1 VTHVLSVDVED
12 YFQVEAFAGVV
23 KRREW
28 DSLPSR
34 VVANTHR
41 VLDLLDDCGVSG
53 TFFILGWVAERFP
66 ELVAEIVRRGHE
78 PACHSYWH
86 RLVYTLDPE
95 EFRLDTR
102 RAKSAIEQA
111 AGVPVYGYR
120 APSFSMIARSLWA
133 AEVLVESGFRYDSSV
148 FPIHHDIYGI
158 PDAPRRVF
166 RIQTRSGTL
175 TEYPLS
181 TFRLLGSANLPVGG
195 GGYLRIFP
203 FWYTRHGLARR
214 RVERLPLVVYV
225 HPWEFDEDQPRIPA
239 PLRSRLRHYTNLRRM
254 PAKLRRLIRLGRFS
268 SFRSLEAD
276 RLNAAERYEVINVAG
291 DQTRQHHT
299 GRTVLEPRCP
309 RVRRH
314 LFWG

>member
-1 VTHVLSVDVED
+1 VTSVLSVDVED
-12 YFQVEAFAGVV
+12 YFQVEAFTGVV
-23 KRREW
+23 KRRDW
-28 DSLPSR
+28 DGFPSR

-102 RAKSAIEQA
+102 RAKTAIEQA
-111 AGVPVYGYR
+111 AGVPIYGYR
-120 APSFSMIARSLWA
+120 APSFSLTARSLWA
-133 AEVLVESGFRYDSSV
+133 AEVLVECGFQYDSSV
-148 FPIHHDIYGI
+148 FPIRHDIYGM
-158 PDAPRRVF
+158 PGAPRQAF
-166 RIQTRSGTL
+166 RIQTRSGAL

-181 TFRLLGSANLPVGG
+181 TFRVLSSNLPVGG

-203 FWYTRHGLARR
+203 FWYTRLGLARR
-214 RVERLPLVVYV
+214 RKEQVPLIVYV
-225 HPWEFDEDQPRIPA
+225 HPWEFDPQQPRIAA
-239 PLRSRLRHYTNLRRM
+239 PLKSRLRHYTSLRRM
-254 PAKLRRLIRLGRFS
+254 PKKLRRLIRLDRFS
-268 SFRSLEAD
+268 SFRTLEAE
-276 RLNAAERYEVINVAG
+276 RLKAPERYEVIHVAG
-291 DQTRQHHT
+291 GQARQHHT
-299 GRTVLEPRCP
+299 GRTILEPRCP

-314 LFWG
+314 LFGR